1 MTKGRKQRRLSY
13 EILGLIG
20 VSAFFAFLLL
30 LILIG
35 TGEGIVQ
42 GYCFRNDI
50 VMTEFAWL
58 EADRWVWS
66 VSSVIAAISFSVLLL
81 LLLNERMV
89 YIRTITEGIH
99 ALRLGET
106 DVSLPLEGRNEL
118 TELADSI
125 NFLSETQR
133 K

>member
-35 TGEGIVQ
+35 TGGGIVQ

-58 EADRWVWS
+58 EADR
-66 VSSVIAAISFSVLLL
+66 
-81 LLLNERMV
+81 
-89 YIRTITEGIH
+89 
-99 ALRLGET
+99 
-106 DVSLPLEGRNEL
+106 
-118 TELADSI
+118 
-125 NFLSETQR
+125 
-133 K
+133 